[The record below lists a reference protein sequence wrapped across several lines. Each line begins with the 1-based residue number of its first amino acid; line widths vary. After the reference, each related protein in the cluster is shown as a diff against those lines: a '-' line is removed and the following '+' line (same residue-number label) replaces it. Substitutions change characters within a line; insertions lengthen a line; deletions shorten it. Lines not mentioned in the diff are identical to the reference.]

1 MGLCTQIRLMVISA
15 LELFAYFI
23 AWSLFYFAISHYI
36 AKLSKDKWVEWAKS
50 TESDEDL
57 LIILDPIVNEIEDR
71 MHEKFEMFQSS
82 FFGSLGAASKKM
94 DDATGQSTIK
104 AITRDNPIM
113 GLVAEMLMKR
123 QGLGNLLNVAD
134 NPKEG
139 SNKPQ
144 TGPKLGLG
152 RV

>member
-1 MGLCTQIRLMVISA
+1 MVITTF
-15 LELFAYFI
+15 ELLAYLI
-23 AWSLFYFAISHYI
+23 AWSFFYFVFASYV
-36 AKLSKDKWVEWAKS
+36 ARLSKDAWVEWAKS

-57 LIILDPIVNEIEDR
+57 LLILDPVVNEIDDR
-71 MHEKFEMFQSS
+71 IHEKLELFQSS

-123 QGLGNLLNVAD
+123 QGLGSLLNVSESPD
-134 NPKEG
+134 KG
-139 SNKPQ
+139 SNKPK

-152 RV
+152 RP

>member
-1 MGLCTQIRLMVISA
+1 MVITTF
-15 LELFAYFI
+15 ELLAYLI
-23 AWSLFYFAISHYI
+23 AWSFFYFVFASYV
-36 AKLSKDKWVEWAKS
+36 ARLSKDAWVAWAKS
-50 TESDEDL
+50 AESDEDL
-57 LIILDPIVNEIEDR
+57 LIILDPVVNEIEDR
-71 MHEKFEMFQSS
+71 MHEKLEIFQSS

-123 QGLGNLLNVAD
+123 QGLGSLLNVSESPD
-134 NPKEG
+134 KE

-152 RV
+152 RP

>member
-1 MGLCTQIRLMVISA
+1 MVISA

-23 AWSLFYFAISHYI
+23 AWSLFYFGISHYI

-57 LIILDPIVNEIEDR
+57 LIILDPVVNEIEDR
-71 MHEKFEMFQSS
+71 MHDKLETFQAS
-82 FFGSLGAASKKM
+82 FFGSLGAASKKI
-94 DDATGQSTIK
+94 DEATGQSTIK
-104 AITRDNPIM
+104 AITRESPIM
-113 GLVAEMLMKR
+113 GFVADMLIKR
-123 QGLGNLLNVAD
+123 GGLGSLLNVAES
-134 NPKEG
+134 PKEG

-152 RV
+152 RP

>member
-1 MGLCTQIRLMVISA
+1 MEITTLTLM
-15 LELFAYFI
+15 LYFAGWTF
-23 AWSLFYFAISHYI
+23 FYFAISHYI

-71 MHEKFEMFQSS
+71 MHDKLETFQAS
-82 FFGSLGAASKKM
+82 FFGSLGAASKKI
-94 DDATGQSTIK
+94 DEATGQSTIK
-104 AITRDNPIM
+104 AITRESPIM
-113 GLVAEMLMKR
+113 GFVADMLMKR
-123 QGLGNLLNVAD
+123 GGLGSLLNVPESA
-134 NPKEG
+134 NKG
-139 SNKPQ
+139 SNKPE

>member
-1 MGLCTQIRLMVISA
+1 MVISA
-15 LELFAYFI
+15 LELLGYFI
-23 AWSLFYFAISHYI
+23 AWSLFYFGISHYI

-57 LIILDPIVNEIEDR
+57 LIILDPVVNEIEDR
-71 MHEKFEMFQSS
+71 MHEKLEIFQSS

-134 NPKEG
+134 SPKEG

>member
-1 MGLCTQIRLMVISA
+1 MVITTF
-15 LELFAYFI
+15 ELLAYLI
-23 AWSLFYFAISHYI
+23 AWSFFYFVFASYV
-36 AKLSKDKWVEWAKS
+36 ARLSKDAWVAWAKS
-50 TESDEDL
+50 AESDEDL
-57 LIILDPIVNEIEDR
+57 LIILDPVVNEIEDR
-71 MHEKFEMFQSS
+71 MHEKLEIFQSS

-94 DDATGQSTIK
+94 DDVTGQSTIK

-123 QGLGNLLNVAD
+123 QGLGNLLNVAES
-134 NPKEG
+134 PKEG

>member
-1 MGLCTQIRLMVISA
+1 MVISA
-15 LELFAYFI
+15 LELLGYFI
-23 AWSLFYFAISHYI
+23 VWSLFYFGISHYI
-36 AKLSKDKWVEWAKS
+36 ARLSKDKWVEWAKS

-57 LIILDPIVNEIEDR
+57 LIILDPVVNEIEDR
-71 MHEKFEMFQSS
+71 MHEKLEIFQSS

-123 QGLGNLLNVAD
+123 QGLGSLLNVSESPD
-134 NPKEG
+134 KG
-139 SNKPQ
+139 SNKPK

-152 RV
+152 RP

>member
-1 MGLCTQIRLMVISA
+1 MVISA
-15 LELFAYFI
+15 LELLGYLI
-23 AWSLFYFAISHYI
+23 AWSLFYFVFASYV
-36 AKLSKDKWVEWAKS
+36 AGLSRDRWIEWAKS
-50 TESDEDL
+50 KESDDE
-57 LIILDPIVNEIEDR
+57 LIEILEGVIDEIEAR
-71 MHEKFEMFQSS
+71 THEMLETFQSS

-123 QGLGNLLNVAD
+123 QGLGSLLNVANSTD
-134 NPKEG
+134 KD
-139 SNKPQ
+139 SNKPE

-152 RV
+152 RL